1 MADMDSN
8 LGAILGNPEM
18 MQKIMSLAQEFQG
31 DRQPS
36 PEPVNAAPVGAA
48 FPDLDPAML
57 QTLMGFAQQSGIDQD
72 QQVLLQALRP
82 YLAQHRLSKLERA
95 MQAARMAGMATTLL
109 PNLLPGR

>member
-1 MADMDSN
+1 MEDMDSN

-31 DRQPS
+31 DKQS
-36 PEPVNAAPVGAA
+36 QPEPAKAA
-48 FPDLDPAML
+48 FAGMGIPELDPAML
-57 QTLMGFAQQSGIDQD
+57 QTLMGFAQQSGIDQN